1 MIGGAKG
8 IGIGLDFGIGNIKR
22 PTKKGYLDPSV
33 KEALC
38 GIWIADQNT
47 NDSPTRNIIK
57 NKIKDAGGDFE
68 ILNAA
73 YKLNSG
79 YGKYKVDFTKLYSLT
94 TTALTS
100 HSFVIPITN
109 DTRWLLAITPAIST
123 ETYKVKV
130 SGLSKGDIITFVNN
144 TDGNITIDKDGI
156 YTLPKVEQHESS
168 QLHGFLGATTIT
180 APIYIEQIP
189 DYQGAFV
196 TDGVDDLIV
205 SQKPVSEMLGGSN
218 ELTVVSMIHQIGL
231 IQVYGLAL
239 NNYIRNNG
247 GYLRN
252 SVNSVGKTG
261 IYGYTANNLNQSI
274 KDRVKVINTILGDKK
289 DYNASISDSYVLDD
303 SLFHVQNY
311 IHDGIIAGDGSRLA
325 WYWTLIAKRVLT
337 TDEINQVIAYYNLD
351 KYVAPD
357 VYYDV
362 KKQGLT
368 NENHAEFGDKLI
380 DYSGNGKDM
389 QLYNFGWKLDSGVG
403 KYEEDFTS
411 WGKNATLNS
420 TNSMITINDVS
431 DFNPSN
437 WILWK
442 TAKGSNSFKVRIKGL
457 PENSKLIYV
466 YRVGENSNSNIIE
479 FKEDG
484 IYELPASNTIS
495 NGQGFKLKDNY
506 ELVNHIGLTI
516 EQLPSYENSVV
527 FDGVEDYGQYVGDL
541 GLKDYT
547 VVADRAYVELNSSQ
561 IPITSQVNKNELDT
575 PFTFE
580 ALLNGSNTSTTAYSF
595 GNKNDVL
602 LAYNR
607 DRKTSYQSK
616 YVYNSKAITAG
627 NGNSTGNGLT
637 FGCNGTKQQYA
648 KLCLYNFMLFPYS
661 LSEFLIERQLKKRK
675 IGTLYPNMVAFRPVV
690 KGNVPFDIVKYE
702 TVSEEGVHSTLEIGQ
717 YIPIGQEVCISIRLS
732 DSLSKISSVQS
743 YSLTN
748 IIFGMPPSGTYGSV
762 YGKVTSKSP
771 QKINIH
777 IDEYILFEDIGQ
789 TYPIAVDI
797 YNAETDYKY
806 TYGDKLLIGSPIKLK
821 VVNLLP
827 ELYSSPRNKFYRFD
841 DNLGLIIRED
851 TTYYVGKNMSFT
863 GNGKYLFGDNKPKVI
878 YSPEKYPISNEGL
891 KILGYLPDLSG
902 NRNHGKL
909 NNFFFTGNYDVIT
922 NGAIQFGKTNN
933 GGYTHITIPTVKN
946 GCKQMMAKIK
956 WAIKDNISS
965 SYIYDHSGSIS
976 KVGKSTYIRENAN
989 EDIAY
994 FGTIKTY
1001 LDGKLNT
1008 YIKAKTLAG
1017 VTHNIT
1023 SILNSDSAAEIY
1035 IGKNGKDVMSTDE
1048 LKGGIYSL
1056 MLFDEIDNDETIMK
1070 LNEAIGIENNQQG
1083 GVEPVVDFTTFQI
1096 VRNPVLDV
1104 SPTTIHVT
1112 NIKESNFFMDVA
1124 STTLVIPSF
1133 KIRVTGVAKGRGV
1146 AYHYCKADGTFNMY
1160 WCEVDGEHT
1169 LPESIHSQ
1177 SQQHTGFRT
1186 NFTGDCDI
1194 LIEQIV

>member
-47 NDSPTRNIIK
+47 NESPTRNIIK
-57 NKIKDAGGDFE
+57 NKLKDKGGDFE

-79 YGKYKVDFTKLYSLT
+79 YGLYNFDFSTYYSDQNGNGADVKFTHNGVYFTNVSVNRINAFYIPVNKMGAQVVKLNVTGLKENGTLIVS
-94 TTALTS
+94 
-100 HSFVIPITN
+100 IK
-109 DTRWLLAITPAIST
+109 DTDDL
-123 ETYKVKV
+123 
-130 SGLSKGDIITFVNN
+130 SGLYQY
-144 TDGNITIDKDGI
+144 I
-156 YTLPKVEQHESS
+156 YTKGGNGIHEVSIPAS
-168 QLHGFLGATTIT
+168 TRIVFVLSDSEET
-180 APIYIEQIP
+180 ASIVQIP
-189 DYQGAFV
+189 NYQGAFV

-205 SQKPVSEMLGGSN
+205 SQKPFTEILDDSN
-218 ELTVVSMIHQIGL
+218 EFTVISMIHQITAGETN
-231 IQVYGLAL
+231 VSGSL
-239 NNYIRNNG
+239 NSNNKWIRNVT
-247 GYLRN
+247 LKDK
-252 SVNSVGKTG
+252 VTG
-261 IYGYTANNLNQSI
+261 IYGYSMKHINDDYAILINN
-274 KDRVKVINTILGDKK
+274 ILGDKNNYNDRTGTYLNIVPEFSVEGYRVSSNIK
-289 DYNASISDSYVLDD
+289 DVSQV
-303 SLFHVQNY
+303 
-311 IHDGIIAGDGSRLA
+311 A
-325 WYWTLIAKRVLT
+325 WYWTFIAKRVLT

-389 QLYNFGWKLDSGVG
+389 QLYNFGWKLDSGIG
-403 KYEEDFTS
+403 KYEEDFTIWVLYS
-411 WGKNATLNS
+411 NFLKRTAS
-420 TNSMITINDVS
+420 TIKVTDVKAI
-431 DFNPSN
+431 NPSGF
-437 WILWK
+437 ILWR
-442 TAKGSNSFKVRIKGL
+442 SNAITNFFKVRVTGI
-457 PENSKLIYV
+457 PENGILKYSYKTNESAYV
-466 YRVGENSNSNIIE
+466 SYIDITENG
-479 FKEDG
+479 KV
-484 IYELPASNTIS
+484 YELPSS
-495 NGQGFKLKDNY
+495 DVFSSGHGFILGNKKT
-506 ELVNHIGLTI
+506 EEERKEWVGLTI
-516 EQLPSYENSVV
+516 EQIPSFENALV
-527 FDGVEDYGQYVGDL
+527 FNGVDDYGQYVGDL

-547 VVADRAYVELNSSQ
+547 MVADRAYVELNSSQ

-637 FGCNGTKQQYA
+637 FGCKGTKQQYA
-648 KLCLYNFMLFPYS
+648 KLCLYSFMFFPYS
-661 LSEFLIERQLKKRK
+661 LSEFLIERQLKKKK

-1083 GVEPVVDFTTFQI
+1083 G
-1096 VRNPVLDV
+1096 
-1104 SPTTIHVT
+1104 
-1112 NIKESNFFMDVA
+1112 
-1124 STTLVIPSF
+1124 
-1133 KIRVTGVAKGRGV
+1133 GGRAG
-1146 AYHYCKADGTFNMY
+1146 G
-1160 WCEVDGEHT
+1160 
-1169 LPESIHSQ
+1169 
-1177 SQQHTGFRT
+1177 
-1186 NFTGDCDI
+1186 
-1194 LIEQIV
+1194 